1 LLKNQLM
8 KTILLLIFISFY
20 VGLTS
25 TASAQVSAYNTS
37 ASGVCDGYAF
47 LQDTINV
54 SQTSVYW
61 ATGGAVIQQGGFYV
75 SGLCAGT
82 YTVSYADS
90 SSTTQTVTFVISSG
104 TGDPCAGFQ
113 VFIGTDSNTDTVNCN
128 GTAFALLS
136 GGTAPYTYSWNPS
149 ASGTA
154 TSLTGLCSGLYT
166 CVVTDA
172 NGCAYTAQGNVT
184 DSLGNSD
191 PCAGFYAVLSVTPS
205 TDSLNCNGSAIATSY
220 GGTAPYSYSWNGPS
234 GSTAATL
241 TNICAGLYTCTVVD
255 ANGCSS
261 YIQGYVTDSTQ
272 NSNPC
277 AGFYAVA
284 NVYPASDS
292 ISCDGLITISAS
304 GGTQPYTYTL
314 ASGQSSTGTF
324 SDLCT
329 GTYVITVSDANGCY
343 YSVAGTVLDS
353 SLYFS
358 DSTNII
364 DNPTF
369 GDSTI
374 TDTLDYSWIYDC
386 AYDLGSVDSA
396 SVMDSYVSGVDSV
409 YVTWLLI
416 DSTGVTLGTYTVGYA
431 TGGASGVVTVF
442 LTVICPQHSPG
453 SNALW
458 ASDQIYLS
466 EGPLGMNE
474 VSSDELR
481 VVNPFHETLE
491 LSFDVAADRSI
502 SLFDL
507 SGKSLLTVN
516 ANSKEVSLNTANLS
530 KGMYVL
536 LIHQDGQYIS
546 RKVLK

>member
-1 LLKNQLM
+1 M
-8 KTILLLIFISFY
+8 KSLLLLVSILMCTGLSFK
-20 VGLTS
+20 S
-25 TASAQVSAYNTS
+25 SAQVSAYNTS

-61 ATGGAVIQQGGFYV
+61 ASAGAVIQQGGFYV

-82 YTVSYADS
+82 YTVTYADS
-90 SSTTQTVTFVISSG
+90 SATSQTVTFVIGSG
-104 TGDPCAGFQ
+104 SGDPCSGFYA
-113 VFIGTDSNTDTVNCN
+113 VVSTSSSTDTTNCN
-128 GTAFALLS
+128 GTATVSAW
-136 GGTAPYTYSWNPS
+136 GGTAPYTYSWNSS
-149 ASGTA
+149 ATGTA

-172 NGCAYTAQGNVT
+172 NGCVYTAQGNVT

-205 TDSLNCNGSAIATSY
+205 TDSLNCNGSAIATAY

-241 TNICAGLYTCTVVD
+241 TNICAGLYTCTVID

-292 ISCDGLITISAS
+292 IACDGLISISAN
-304 GGTQPYTYTL
+304 GGTQPYTYTM
-314 ASGQSSTGTF
+314 ASGQASSTGTF
-324 SDLCT
+324 TGLCT
-329 GTYVITVSDANGCY
+329 GTYVIAVSDANGCY

-364 DNPTF
+364 DNPTY

-374 TDTLDYSWIYDC
+374 TDILDYSWIYDC
-386 AYDLGSVDSA
+386 TYDLGSVDSA
-396 SVMDSYVSGVDSV
+396 SVMDSYVSGADSV
-409 YVTWLLI
+409 HVTWLLI

-466 EGPLGMNE
+466 EQSLGIND
-474 VSSDELR
+474 VSSDDLH

-491 LSFDVAADRSI
+491 LSFDVAVDRSI
-502 SLFDL
+502 SLFDP